1 MSDIEFLGQIKPK
14 RLTSLEEDFER
25 SRAEF
30 RKDELNRALRRS
42 GKMNQESTE
51 TTYERFPEEN

>member
-14 RLTSLEEDFER
+14 RLTSLEEDLRR

-30 RKDELNRALRRS
+30 RNDELNRALRRS